1 MVELSQAGDGLLR
14 KGFAGDTFNTAW
26 YARACLAADWSVDY
40 FTALGDDAMSDEM
53 LAFID
58 TSGIGTSLIRRIR
71 GRTPGLYMINLKD
84 GERSFSY
91 WRDSSAARSLAAD
104 PDRLREAVES
114 AAVIYFSGI
123 TLAILP
129 HEDAETLLAEVRR
142 AKAAGKLVVF
152 DPNIRPRLWSS
163 YDVMHTTISEGAR
176 SSVLVMPSF
185 DDEAAHFGDDS
196 IEATIHRYR
205 ALGAVDIVVK
215 NGADGVTLNFAGEQT
230 FVPAEKVKKLVD
242 TTSAGDSFN
251 GAFLARY
258 LEAGDAPAA
267 ARFAAKVA
275 ARVVSEHGALV
286 VREKLGLD
294 GG

>member
-1 MVELSQAGDGLLR
+1 
-14 KGFAGDTFNTAW
+14 
-26 YARACLAADWSVDY
+26 
-40 FTALGDDAMSDEM
+40 
-53 LAFID
+53 
-58 TSGIGTSLIRRIR
+58 
-71 GRTPGLYMINLKD
+71 MINLKN

-91 WRDSSAARSLAAD
+91 WRDNSAARSLAAD

-114 AAVIYFSGI
+114 AAVVYFSGI

-129 HEDAETLLAEVRR
+129 REDAETLLAEIRR

-196 IEATIHRYR
+196 IGATIHRYR
-205 ALGAVDIVVK
+205 TLGAAHVLVK
-215 NGADGVTLNFAGEQT
+215 NGAEGVTLNFAGEET
-230 FVPAEKVKKLVD
+230 FVPAEKVKKVVD

-258 LEAGDAPAA
+258 LQAGDAPAA
-267 ARFAAKVA
+267 ARFAARVA

-286 VREKLGLD
+286 AREKLGLD

>member
-1 MVELSQAGDGLLR
+1 MSRRFLSIGECMVELSQAGDGLLR
-14 KGFAGDTFNTAW
+14 KGFAYDTFNTAW

-142 AKAAGKLVVF
+142 AKAMRQA
-152 DPNIRPRLWSS
+152 RRLR
-163 YDVMHTTISEGAR
+163 SE
-176 SSVLVMPSF
+176 
-185 DDEAAHFGDDS
+185 H
-196 IEATIHRYR
+196 
-205 ALGAVDIVVK
+205 
-215 NGADGVTLNFAGEQT
+215 
-230 FVPAEKVKKLVD
+230 
-242 TTSAGDSFN
+242 
-251 GAFLARY
+251 
-258 LEAGDAPAA
+258 PAA
-267 ARFAAKVA
+267 PLVELRRDAHDNQRRRPLIRARHAEL
-275 ARVVSEHGALV
+275 R
-286 VREKLGLD
+286 RR
-294 GG
+294 GGPFRR